1 MRSEPWP
8 TRSRTRGQRT
18 ATAPMPVMIS
28 RSGRCPCRTSRW
40 RPSSVTS
47 SACLLSKAP
56 TSASTACASSARAPS
71 RKTSVSGSVKV
82 PGWESWKT
90 LVSVTAYHSFSGEVE
105 ASNTPTIRRLTPSCR
120 HQLSPIA
127 PFGPADANLLQ
138 AHLNNANLLQAQLN
152 NANLKLAELN
162 NASLELATLNNAY
175 LSQAALNNADLSVA
189 DLNNADLG
197 SASLTG
203 ARLAY
208 ADLTDEI
215 HAPVSA
221 APDPNVAGIKG
232 LPTVRI
238 PRGDETGMVQLRD
251 LLQKAGLRD
260 LERQAT
266 FTIEYWRTRHA
277 TVAERYFR

>member
-71 RKTSVSGSVKV
+71 RKISVSGSAKV

-90 LVSVTAYHSFSGEVE
+90 LVSVTAYHSFDGEVE
-105 ASNTPTIRRLTPSCR
+105 ASNTPTIRRLIPSCR

-127 PFGPADANLLQ
+127 PIVDIHERSPTYFDVRKSFAGAVPLVMYLKWSFRGVCWTHPEINACIIIDDPLLRRRYGYLDFREILQLMGKNLFTMTI
-138 AHLNNANLLQAQLN
+138 AFIPWNWRRTDRETV
-152 NANLKLAELN
+152 ELFHQN
-162 NASLELATLNNAY
+162 RGR
-175 LSQAALNNADLSVA
+175 LSVCVHGCDHTGGEFA
-189 DLNNADLG
+189 TQ
-197 SASLTG
+197 SAGVLDRKLKTAKSRMTSLFERSG
-203 ARLAY
+203 LLH
-208 ADLTDEI
+208 D
-215 HAPVSA
+215 PV
-221 APDPNVAGIKG
+221 
-232 LPTVRI
+232 
-238 PRGDETGMVQLRD
+238 MV
-251 LLQKAGLRD
+251 
-260 LERQAT
+260 
-266 FTIEYWRTRHA
+266 
-277 TVAERYFR
+277 